1 MSSMRAGL
9 FREHGGPE
17 VLRLEDVPAPEPG
30 PGEVL
35 VRVKAAALN
44 HLDLWVR
51 DGWEGIRL
59 PLPHIGGCDIA
70 GTVDRL
76 GPGVAGWAPGERVA
90 VNPSLSCGQCEQCRV
105 GEDCL
110 CKEYRI
116 LGEHTW
122 GGFAELV
129 KVPAANLVRMPSDMK
144 FEAAAAAP
152 LAGMT
157 AWRALVT
164 RGRLRAGETFLVIGG
179 GGGVAT
185 FAIQIAK
192 LCGARVIA
200 TTGSDEK
207 AKRLRELGADEVVN
221 YKTEDWGKRVWAL
234 TGKRGA
240 DLVFDSVGQATFMT
254 SVRCTARGGRIVT
267 CGGTTGQQFELDVR
281 PLYWR
286 GIDILGSTM
295 ANRRETEAVLALVWQ
310 GKVRPVVDRVLPL
323 ARLREA
329 HELLERSEQ
338 FGKVVLVP

>member
-1 MSSMRAGL
+1 MRAAL
-9 FREHGGPE
+9 FRKHGGPE
-17 VLRLEDVPAPEPG
+17 VLELADVPAPEPG

-51 DGWEGIRL
+51 DGWEGLQL
-59 PLPHIGGCDIA
+59 PLPHVGGSDIA
-70 GTVDRL
+70 GTVERL
-76 GPGVAGWAPGERVA
+76 GPGVQGWTPGDRVA
-90 VNPSLSCGQCEQCRV
+90 LNPSLSCGRCEMCGI

-129 KVPAANLVRMPSDMK
+129 KAPASGLARIPDAFR
-144 FEAAAAAP
+144 FETAAAAP
-152 LAGMT
+152 LASMT
-157 AWRALVT
+157 AWRAVVG
-164 RGRLRAGETFLVIGG
+164 RGALRAGETLLVIGG

-185 FAIQIAK
+185 FAIQIGK

-221 YKTEDWGKRVWAL
+221 YKTEDWGKRVWQL

-254 SVRCTARGGRIVT
+254 SVRCAARQGRIVT

-286 GIDILGSTM
+286 GVDIRGTTM
-295 ANRRETEAVLALVWQ
+295 ANRREAEAVLGLVWQ
-310 GKVRPVVDRVLPL
+310 GKLRPIVDRVMPL
-323 ARLREA
+323 AGIREA
-329 HELLERSEQ
+329 HELLERSAQ

>member
-1 MSSMRAGL
+1 MKAAL
-9 FREHGGPE
+9 FRKHGGPE
-17 VLRLEDVPAPEPG
+17 VLEVAHVPDPTPG

-51 DGWEGIRL
+51 DGWEGLKL
-59 PLPHIGGCDIA
+59 PLPHIGGSDIA
-70 GTVDRL
+70 GTVEAL
-76 GPGVAGWAPGERVA
+76 GPGAQAKVGERVV
-90 VNPSLSCGQCEQCRV
+90 VNPSLSCGGCEMCRV

-110 CKEYRI
+110 CKDYRI
-116 LGEHTW
+116 LGEHTA

-129 KVPAANLVRMPSDMK
+129 KVPAANLVRMPDHVA
-144 FEAAAAAP
+144 FETAAAAP
-152 LAGMT
+152 LASMT
-157 AWRALVT
+157 AWRAIVT
-164 RGRLRAGETFLVIGG
+164 RGRLRASETLLVIGG

-185 FAIQIAK
+185 YAIQIGK

-200 TTGSDEK
+200 TTSSDDK

-221 YKTEDWGKRVWAL
+221 YKTQDWGREVWSL

-240 DLVFDSVGQATFMT
+240 DLTFDSVGKATFAT
-254 SVRCTARGGRIVT
+254 SVRCTARQGRIVT

-295 ANRRETEAVLALVWQ
+295 ANRRETETVLGLVWQ
-310 GKVRPVVDRVLPL
+310 GKLKPVVDRVLPL
-323 ARLREA
+323 DRIREA
-329 HELLERSEQ
+329 HELLERSGQ
-338 FGKVVLVP
+338 FGKVVLTP

>member
-1 MSSMRAGL
+1 MRAAL
-9 FREHGGPE
+9 FRRHGGPE
-17 VLRLEDVPAPEPG
+17 VLELADVPAPEPG

-35 VRVKAAALN
+35 VRVKACAMN

-51 DGWEGIRL
+51 DGWEGIQL
-59 PLPHIGGCDIA
+59 PLPHVGGCDIA
-70 GTVDRL
+70 GTVERL
-76 GPGVAGWAPGERVA
+76 GADVQGWKPGDRVA
-90 VNPSLSCGQCEQCRV
+90 VNPGLSCGRCDMCRI

-129 KVPAANLVRMPSDMK
+129 KAPADGLHRIPDATR
-144 FEAAAAAP
+144 FETAAAAP
-152 LAGMT
+152 LASMT
-157 AWRALVT
+157 AWRAIVT
-164 RGRLRAGETFLVIGG
+164 RGRLRAGETLLVIGG

-185 FAIQIAK
+185 FAIQIGK
-192 LCGARVIA
+192 LAGARVIC

-221 YKTEDWGKRVWAL
+221 YRTEDWGKRVWQL
-234 TGKRGA
+234 TGRRGA
-240 DLVFDSVGQATFMT
+240 DLSLDSVGKATFMT
-254 SVRCTARGGRIVT
+254 TVRCTARQGRIVT

-286 GIDILGSTM
+286 GIDVLGSTM
-295 ANRRETEAVLALVWQ
+295 ASRREAEAVLGLVWQ
-310 GKVRPVVDRVLPL
+310 GKLRPVVDRILPL
-323 ARLREA
+323 DRVRDA

-338 FGKVVLVP
+338 FGKVVLTP